1 MLLAICFIQLGL
13 HRVTARCNARNLSS
27 ERVMQK
33 AGMVK
38 EGEFRKAR
46 FKNGGWDDEC
56 HYGILKEE
64 WQAWGNSDGR
74 MRLGNGLAAHRS

>member
-1 MLLAICFIQLGL
+1 
-13 HRVTARCNARNLSS
+13 
-27 ERVMQK
+27 MQK